1 MATLSSFVFNVDSQ
15 NPPVLGLTLSSLSA
29 TVEFLK
35 TESTF
40 KTSKDINSSVF
51 SISTLGTRIS
61 AITGTN
67 VLSGYYSG
75 WATFGIAS
83 NTNFIGTEYYAL
95 TSAYSIPALS
105 SQYATLTSSFAYTS
119 AFGTGRVAG
128 TYTSPV
134 AILFNEIGGA
144 STNLVTLSV
153 ARNIQFRV
161 SESYHGQI
169 FALQYSDKSSSL
181 FTVNT
186 ASALQ
191 TLTGTTFDVRGPNE
205 IRRFA
210 IEG

>member
-40 KTSKDINSSVF
+40 KTSKDINRSLF
-51 SISTLGTRIS
+51 SISTLGTRVS

-75 WATFGIAS
+75 WAAYGIAAD
-83 NTNFIGTEYYAL
+83 TKFIGTEYYAL
-95 TSAYSIPALS
+95 TSAYSLS
-105 SQYATLTSSFAYTS
+105 SLSAQYATLTSSFAYTS

-134 AILFNEIGGA
+134 AILFDEMSNA
-144 STNLVTLSV
+144 STSLCTLSV
-153 ARNIQFRV
+153 ANNIQFRV
-161 SESYHGQI
+161 SQSYHGKI
-169 FALQYSDKSSSL
+169 FALQYADRSSSL